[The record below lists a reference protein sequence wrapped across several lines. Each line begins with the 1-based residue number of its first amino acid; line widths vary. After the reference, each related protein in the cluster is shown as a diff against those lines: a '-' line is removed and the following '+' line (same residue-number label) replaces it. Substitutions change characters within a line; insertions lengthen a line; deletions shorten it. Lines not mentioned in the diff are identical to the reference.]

1 MFKSMTQN
9 VKVYLATLSI
19 IWAIVIAADLIWG
32 KADAELHVMFGLIF
46 LPCYLV
52 VNTGADALRKL
63 RLSAP
68 LRSTRDLL
76 ALLQIHPIVT

>member
-46 LPCYLV
+46 L
-52 VNTGADALRKL
+52 
-63 RLSAP
+63 
-68 LRSTRDLL
+68 LL
-76 ALLQIHPIVT
+76 LFGGKHWSRRAKKA